1 MILSFLCFKI
11 RTILS
16 SYNAFK
22 FKVPFDFHLSIAFNW
37 KIMRISLR
45 LTESNSN
52 FPNAHKDL
60 K

>member
-11 RTILS
+11 RRILS

-45 LTESNSN
+45 LTESHSN